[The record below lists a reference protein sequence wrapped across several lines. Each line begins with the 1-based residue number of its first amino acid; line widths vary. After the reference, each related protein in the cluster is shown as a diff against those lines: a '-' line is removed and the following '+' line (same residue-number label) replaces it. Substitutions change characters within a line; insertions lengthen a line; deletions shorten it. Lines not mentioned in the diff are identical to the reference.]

1 MRRII
6 DQVEIEAYR
15 PVEVLTQIKNR
26 DLVGRRRKQLV
37 EAAKKVFFEKGYHK
51 TGIRDIAKASSFSMG
66 NLYDYIRRKE
76 DILYL
81 VYQDMINSIYG
92 NILDIKDEV
101 ANCEDLISII
111 RNAAMKAYE
120 FQEEILL
127 LYRESG
133 SLNKEMLRPILN
145 LETSY
150 IERFKRLLDE
160 VNGKGFCKIRDT
172 KFLAGLIV
180 YLFSFFSMRRWSLR
194 NYQKEEQ
201 VNLLMYYIARMLE
214 PVERK
219 SGSRE
224 RKKVN
229 RGKRG
234 QASKGKKR

>member
-1 MRRII
+1 MRRIS
-6 DQVEIEAYR
+6 DQVEIEDYR

-81 VYQDMINSIYG
+81 VYQDMLNSVYA
-92 NILDIKDEV
+92 NILEFKAEV
-101 ANCEDLISII
+101 KELEDLISII

-120 FQEEILL
+120 NQEEILL

-133 SLNKEMLRPILN
+133 SLTKEMLRPILN
-145 LETSY
+145 LETWY
-150 IERFKRLLDE
+150 IERFERLLDE
-160 VNGKGFCKIRDT
+160 VNRKGFCRIRDA

-180 YLFSFFSMRRWSLR
+180 YLFSFLSLRRWSLR
-194 NYQKEEQ
+194 NYRKEEQ
-201 VNLLMYYIARMLE
+201 VNLLIYYIALMLE
-214 PVERK
+214 PIEK
-219 SGSRE
+219 TAGSRE
-224 RKKVN
+224 GKKVN
-229 RGKRG
+229 RGKRR
-234 QASKGKKR
+234 QASEG